1 MKIFLAL
8 VTVVVLSAAPVLAG
22 DGQISKSSL
31 SRMGLPGMTAMSD
44 ADGMA
49 IRGTSFAIAGSFAFA
64 SGGVTI
70 PIINHPVGS
79 HFAISATIAIGSG
92 TFAGGFAV
100 ATAH

>member
-1 MKIFLAL
+1 MKILLAL
-8 VTVVVLSAAPVLAG
+8 VTVVILSAAPVLAG

-49 IRGTSFAIAGSFAFA
+49 IRGTSFAIAGSFSFA
-64 SGGVTI
+64 SGVVMG
-70 PIINHPVGS
+70 PIIHVGS
-79 HFAISATIAIGSG
+79 HHAAAATFAIGSG
-92 TFAGGFAV
+92 SFAGGFAT